1 MRLTLHMPRRGD
13 IPRWEEVNPDE
24 IDYLAS
30 DGVATG
36 YERDLGAVRHQIETT
51 EAQVRSLLSQLG
63 IPIGSVQSTLVSHS
77 IASSQIHT
85 RFTSL
90 DEFGQR
96 NVISRIDAV
105 DSVSCMPCTE
115 RRSNG
120 FERKSRRRRRRTTKL
135 IPDEMRRTEEI
146 P

>member
-1 MRLTLHMPRRGD
+1 MLRRGD

-63 IPIGSVQSTLVSHS
+63 IPIGSDPVDVSIPQHR
-77 IASSQIHT
+77 Q
-85 RFTSL
+85 FTDPYS
-90 DEFGQR
+90 FHFVRRVRTAQR
-96 NVISRIDAV
+96 NL
-105 DSVSCMPCTE
+105 E
-115 RRSNG
+115 N
-120 FERKSRRRRRRTTKL
+120 RRRRFCELYALHRAKKQRLREEVEKASEKD
-135 IPDEMRRTEEI
+135 DEADTG
-146 P
+146 

>member
-1 MRLTLHMPRRGD
+1 MPRRGD

-63 IPIGSVQSTLVSHS
+63 ASPGSDPVDVSIPQHRQFRDPYSFHLVSRVRT
-77 IASSQIHT
+77 A
-85 RFTSL
+85 
-90 DEFGQR
+90 QR
-96 NVISRIDAV
+96 NL
-105 DSVSCMPCTE
+105 E
-115 RRSNG
+115 N
-120 FERKSRRRRRRTTKL
+120 RRRRFCELYVLHRAKKQRLREEVKKASERD
-135 IPDEMRRTEEI
+135 DEADTG
-146 P
+146 